1 MEFLCES
8 QEIIDI
14 NTTYQ
19 EILNESDLTKT
30 LIKTDKDEMVS
41 QLIASVSQSNINKL
55 MKPKGIIITDT
66 ANHLMYPTRHP
77 KIDTSKFDLPDI
89 YRHFREFT
97 GTKMDFLPWHFT
109 VDFIKSRYYIF
120 NTRPIDMKFPLTT
133 KQWEQHI
140 QKHDF
145 QLNKRT
151 HKFFEIKPFEIEHA
165 IHVAV
170 IGDSSRDIYV
180 KKLYE
185 LIGRNCIGPILRY
198 FKLPTKMW
206 QKVYAL
212 NMGKKFSTTSM
223 DSYLTR

>member
-19 EILNESDLTKT
+19 EILNENDLTKT
-30 LIKTDKDEMVS
+30 LIKTDKDEMVAK
-41 QLIASVSQSNINKL
+41 LIASDSQSKVNKL
-55 MKPKGIIITDT
+55 MRPKGIIITDT
-66 ANHLMYPTRHP
+66 ANHIMYPIRHP
-77 KIDTSKFDLPDI
+77 QIDTSKFDLPDV
-89 YRHFREFT
+89 YRHFQEFT

-133 KQWEQHI
+133 KQWEDHI
-140 QKHDF
+140 QKQDF
-145 QLNKRT
+145 KLNKYT
-151 HKFFEIKPFEIEHA
+151 HKFFERKPFEIEHA
-165 IHVAV
+165 IHVAI

-212 NMGKKFSTTSM
+212 NMGKKFSSTSM